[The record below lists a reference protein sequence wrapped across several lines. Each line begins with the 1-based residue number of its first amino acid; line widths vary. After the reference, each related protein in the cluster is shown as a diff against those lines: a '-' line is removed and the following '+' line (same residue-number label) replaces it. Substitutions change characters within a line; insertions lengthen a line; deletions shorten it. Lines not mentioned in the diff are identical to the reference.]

1 MLAFVL
7 TALLVWWRARGS
19 GFYFIVGLEGSTSA
33 NLGPLLPAT
42 CAGISAAVVLLIAD
56 AARGAVAGALAA
68 VLVVALPG
76 FIPLH
81 LASLTGPPLLAIA
94 LLTAGAMMHAPRFSL
109 AYGTLGAV
117 GGLFVAPE
125 GIGLPLGTAAWALIQ
140 RPRGRWQRVALALLP
155 VVVVLELAHLLGG
168 AWPHGMI
175 YGWHGGLDRALR
187 AAGRMVGDQMS
198 PGITNPALRFFVI
211 ADLALVIVAVIVMG
225 WRRIGQPTDPNA
237 SIRRIYP
244 VAGLLVLGLA
254 AGLAGRTLLVEG
266 APLPALS
273 AVMPLVT
280 LTALLLA
287 ISIVGLWPT
296 WPRWG
301 KALAVVLVLGWLQA
315 AIRS

>member
-1 MLAFVL
+1 M
-7 TALLVWWRARGS
+7 G
-19 GFYFIVGLEGSTSA
+19 
-33 NLGPLLPAT
+33 
-42 CAGISAAVVLLIAD
+42 AA
-56 AARGAVAGALAA
+56 AGALAA

-81 LASLTGPPLLAIA
+81 LASLTGPPLLAIT
-94 LLTAGAMMHAPRFSL
+94 LLTVGVMMHAPRFSL

-125 GIGLPLGTAAWALIQ
+125 GIGLPLGTAAWAVMQ

-155 VVVVLELAHLLGG
+155 VLVVLELAHLLGG
-168 AWPHGMI
+168 AWPHGMS

-187 AAGRMVGDQMS
+187 AAGRIIGDQMS
-198 PGITNPALRFFVI
+198 PGIGNPALRFFVI
-211 ADLALVIVAVIVMG
+211 ADLALVIVAVVVMG
-225 WRRIGQPTDPNA
+225 WRRIGQPAEPTV
-237 SIRRIYP
+237 SVRRIYP
-244 VAGLLVLGLA
+244 VAGLVVFGLA

-266 APLPALS
+266 APVPALT

-280 LTALLLA
+280 LTTLLLA
-287 ISIVGLWPT
+287 ISVAGLWPG

-301 KALAVVLVLGWLQA
+301 KVLAAVLVIGWLQA